1 MTTFVAQKTTT
12 RNGNRLNNRIPVH
25 MRIEMAAQ
33 STSSTGGG
41 STTLERPKAAPEKN
55 VKEKK
60 GSSRANAGDW
70 EIRLFND
77 PMNKRE
83 YVARCLMET
92 CGLSEGQAFQ
102 IMMNAHQNGAAV
114 VGTYAFEQAE
124 LYYQSLR
131 GAGLTVDMVKV
142 GDD

>member
-1 MTTFVAQKTTT
+1 MASTGSGGPSTLVA
-12 RNGNRLNNRIPVH
+12 
-25 MRIEMAAQ
+25 
-33 STSSTGGG
+33 STGGG
-41 STTLERPKAAPEKN
+41 STTLERPKTTPEKK
-55 VKEKK
+55 VKKS
-60 GSSRANAGDW
+60 GARANAGDW
-70 EIRLFND
+70 EIRLYND

-102 IMMNAHQNGAAV
+102 VMMSAHQNGAAV
-114 VGTYAFEQAE
+114 VGRYAFEQAE